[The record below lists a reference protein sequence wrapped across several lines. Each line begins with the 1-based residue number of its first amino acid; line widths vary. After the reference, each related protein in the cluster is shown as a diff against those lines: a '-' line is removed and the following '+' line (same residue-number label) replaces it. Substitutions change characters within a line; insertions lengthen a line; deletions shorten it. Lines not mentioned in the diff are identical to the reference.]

1 MEMHER
7 VALYDAC
14 RDTATHVRG
23 ILLAKRRAAT
33 AEGDIAAADD
43 LMDQVRALNADVDA
57 IDSNNREQMVS
68 ALDHWKAIIE
78 RDRVV
83 RASA

>member
-23 ILLAKRRAAT
+23 LLLAQIDRDEAR
-33 AEGDIAAADD
+33 GDHAAADRT
-43 LMDQVRALNADVDA
+43 MDQVRALNAEVDA
-57 IDSNNREQMVS
+57 IDSNNREQMVA
-68 ALDHWKAIIE
+68 ALDRWKVIIE

>member
-1 MEMHER
+1 M
-7 VALYDAC
+7 YDAC

-23 ILLAKRRAAT
+23 LLLAQMDRDEAR
-33 AEGDIAAADD
+33 EDSAAAART
-43 LMDQVRALNADVDA
+43 MEQVRALNAEVDA
-57 IDSNNREQMVS
+57 IDSNDREQMVA

>member
-23 ILLAKRRAAT
+23 ILLAQMDRS
-33 AEGDIAAADD
+33 DQAAADHT
-43 LMDQVRALNADVDA
+43 MDQVRALNAEVDA
-57 IDSNNREQMVS
+57 IDSNNREQMV
-68 ALDHWKAIIE
+68 AVLEHWKEIIE
-78 RDRVV
+78 RDR
-83 RASA
+83 AQH